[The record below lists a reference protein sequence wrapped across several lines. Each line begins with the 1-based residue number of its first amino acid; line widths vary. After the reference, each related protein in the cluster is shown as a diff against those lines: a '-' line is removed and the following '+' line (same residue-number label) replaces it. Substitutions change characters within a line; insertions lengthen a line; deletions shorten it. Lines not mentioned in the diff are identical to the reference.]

1 VTSIPDLID
10 RAATWYGDAVAVVD
24 GGRTLSFRQVGE
36 RSSRLANAL
45 RSLSSQPFARVA
57 LLMANRLEYV
67 EADFAIAKA
76 GMVRVPINPR
86 LLPEEREYILADS
99 GAEILIF
106 DAEFAPFVEAARD
119 HLPALRSVIA
129 VGGDAP
135 GAARYDSLLAD
146 GSAERPG
153 TPDSPGAPAFL
164 LYTSGTTGR
173 PKGATATSRSRL
185 AATVN
190 MWAEEIDAEPGDG
203 MVHIGSMSH
212 GSGSKVLAYFARG
225 ARNITM
231 PRFDPELFLDLVQRE
246 RATATFMVPTMIA
259 MLLDA
264 ARGHRYDLSSLKTIS
279 YGGAPIAPTLL
290 GEALDHFGG
299 VFVQVYGSCEAPHPV
314 MVLRKSAHVVPPGK
328 ENRLAS
334 VGREVAT
341 VDIRVVGRDGRDVPA
356 GEQGEMWVR
365 GDNVMKGYWGN
376 EAATAAVLT
385 DEWYHTGDVC
395 VRDDDGF
402 YYIVDRA
409 RDMIISGGLNVY
421 PAEVEGALYRH
432 PAVAECAVVG
442 VPDDRWG
449 ESVLAFVVLRPGHT
463 ATEEEIIA
471 VARRHLAGYKKPR
484 GVNFVADLPRG
495 STGKILKRELGA
507 SFWEGKA
514 RRVQ

>member
-1 VTSIPDLID
+1 VTSIPELID

-24 GGRTLSFRQVGE
+24 GDRTLSFRQVGE

-45 RSLSSQPFARVA
+45 RSLGTQRFARVA
-57 LLMANRLEYV
+57 LLMTNRLEYV

-86 LLPEEREYILADS
+86 LLPEEREHILADS
-99 GAEILIF
+99 AAEVLIV
-106 DAEFAPFVEAARD
+106 DAEFAPFVEAARER
-119 HLPALRSVIA
+119 LPALRSVIA
-129 VGGDAP
+129 VGGDAR
-135 GAARYDSLLAD
+135 AAALYESVLAG
-146 GSAERPG
+146 GSAES
-153 TPDSPGAPAFL
+153 PDMPYPPDAPAYL

-190 MWAEEIDAEPGDG
+190 MWAEEIDVEPGDG

-231 PRFDPELFLDLVQRE
+231 RRFDPELFLDLVERE

-259 MLLDA
+259 MLVDA
-264 ARGHRYDLSSLKTIS
+264 ARGRHHDLSSLKTIS
-279 YGGAPIAPTLL
+279 YGGAPIAPGLL
-290 GEALDHFGG
+290 VDALDRFGG

-314 MVLRKSAHVVPPGK
+314 MVLGKSAHSVPPGK
-328 ENRLAS
+328 ENRLTS

-341 VDIRVVGRDGRDVPA
+341 VEVRVVGRDGVDVQV

-385 DEWYHTGDVC
+385 DGWYHTGDVC
-395 VRDDDGF
+395 LRDDDGF
-402 YYIVDRA
+402 YYIVDRV
-409 RDMIISGGLNVY
+409 RDMVISGGLNVY
-421 PAEVEGALYRH
+421 PAEVEMALYRH
-432 PAVAECAVVG
+432 PAVAECAVIG

-449 ESVLAFVVLRPGHT
+449 ESVLAFVVLRSGHT
-463 ATEEEIIA
+463 ATEEEIID

-484 GVNFVADLPRG
+484 TVQFVAELPKG
-495 STGKILKRELGA
+495 STGKILKRELRA
-507 SFWEGKA
+507 SFWEGRA
-514 RRVQ
+514 RSVQ